1 MSETQRAEVP
11 SSARRLVHFAC
22 RALLVLLV
30 SATTASAQTAPAT
43 PADPDNYPNRTIRY
57 IVPYPPGAF
66 NDTLGRIVAQK
77 LSEAWGVPVVV
88 ENRPGGGT
96 LIGSEAVAKA
106 PPDGYTL
113 LGVAFPFGAN
123 PSIYKNLPY
132 DTVKDF
138 TPLIFA
144 GQTQNLL
151 VIKPSL
157 PINSVKELID
167 YAKKNP
173 GKVSYGSTGIGSS
186 NHLSM
191 ELFKSMAGIDLVHVP
206 YKGSAPM
213 VNDMLGGHIDI
224 AFDNTPNVLPQVNGD
239 KLRALGVSSKARS
252 ALAAN
257 VPTVSEA
264 GVPGYEV
271 TVWFGIVGP
280 AGMKPDVVK
289 KLNEELNTIFGMDD
303 VKRRFVEQ
311 GVDPVG
317 GPPSRFADHIRAEI
331 GKWAKVVKDANIQPE

>member
-1 MSETQRAEVP
+1 MSDTPQAEGL
-11 SSARRLVHFAC
+11 SSARRFVHFAC
-22 RALLVLLV
+22 RALLALLV
-30 SATTASAQTAPAT
+30 CGTAASAQTAAP
-43 PADPDNYPNRTIRY
+43 PADQDNYPSRTIRY
-57 IVPYPPGAF
+57 VVPYPPGAF
-66 NDTLGRIVAQK
+66 NDTLARIVSQK
-77 LSEAWGVPVVV
+77 LSEAWNVPVVV

-106 PPDGYTL
+106 APDGYTL

-132 DTVKDF
+132 DTLKDF
-138 TPLIFA
+138 TPLILA

-157 PINSVKELID
+157 PIHSVKELID

-224 AFDNTPNVLPQVNGD
+224 AFDNTPNVLPQVNGE
-239 KLRALGVSSKARS
+239 KLRALGVSSQARS
-252 ALAAN
+252 QLAAN

-280 AGMKPDVVK
+280 AGMRPEVVQ
-289 KLNEELNTIFGMDD
+289 KLNAELNAIFGMDD
-303 VKRRFVEQ
+303 VKKRFVDQ

-317 GPPSRFADHIRAEI
+317 GTPARFAEHIRAEI
-331 GKWAKVVKDANIQPE
+331 GKWAKVVRDANIQPE

>member
-1 MSETQRAEVP
+1 MSEPQRAEVL
-11 SSARRLVHFAC
+11 SSAHRLVHFAC
-22 RALLVLLV
+22 RALFVFLLG
-30 SATTASAQTAPAT
+30 ATAASAQTAPT
-43 PADPDNYPNRTIRY
+43 PADQDNYPSRTIRY
-57 IVPYPPGAF
+57 VVPYPPGAF
-66 NDTLGRIVAQK
+66 NDTLARIVSQK
-77 LSEAWGVPVVV
+77 LSEAWNVPVVV

-132 DTVKDF
+132 DTLKDF

-157 PINSVKELID
+157 PINSVKELIE

-213 VNDMLGGHIDI
+213 VNDLLGGHIDI
-224 AFDNTPNVLPQVNGD
+224 AFDNTPNVLPQVNAD
-239 KLRALGVSSKARS
+239 KLRALGVSSKARTQ
-252 ALAAN
+252 LAAN

-280 AGMKPDVVK
+280 AGMKPEIVQ
-289 KLNEELNTIFGMDD
+289 KLNAEINTIFKMDD
-303 VKRRFVEQ
+303 VKKRFVDQ

-317 GPPSRFADHIRAEI
+317 GPPSQFADHIRGEI
-331 GKWAKVVKDANIQPE
+331 AKWAKVVKDANIQPE

>member
-1 MSETQRAEVP
+1 MSDAPRADVL
-11 SSARRLVHFAC
+11 SSARRFVRFTC
-22 RALLVLLV
+22 RALLVLLLGGT
-30 SATTASAQTAPAT
+30 AASAQTGPT
-43 PADPDNYPNRTIRY
+43 PADQDNYPSRTIRY
-57 IVPYPPGAF
+57 VVPYPPGGF
-66 NDTLGRIVAQK
+66 NDTLARIVSQK

-106 PPDGYTL
+106 APDGYTL

-167 YAKKNP
+167 YAKQNP

-224 AFDNTPNVLPQVNGD
+224 AFDNTPNVLPQVNGE
-239 KLRALGVSSKARS
+239 KLRALGVSSKTRS
-252 ALAAN
+252 QLAAN

-280 AGMKPDVVK
+280 AGMRPEVVQ
-289 KLNEELNTIFGMDD
+289 KLNADLNAIFKMDD
-303 VKRRFVEQ
+303 VKKRFVDQ

-317 GPPSRFADHIRAEI
+317 GTPARFADHIRAEI
-331 GKWAKVVKDANIQPE
+331 GKWAKVVKEANIQPE

>member
-1 MSETQRAEVP
+1 MSDTPRAEVA
-11 SSARRLVHFAC
+11 SSARRLVHFTCCALI
-22 RALLVLLV
+22 ALLAGV
-30 SATTASAQTAPAT
+30 TAAAAQTAAT
-43 PADPDNYPNRTIRY
+43 PADPDHYPNKTIRY
-57 IVPYPPGAF
+57 IVPYPPGGF
-66 NDTLGRIVAQK
+66 NDTLGRIVSQK
-77 LSEAWGVPVVV
+77 LAEAWGVPVVV

-113 LGVAFPFGAN
+113 LGVAFPFAAN

-151 VIKPSL
+151 VVRPSL

-173 GKVSYGSTGIGSS
+173 AKVSYGSTGIGSS

-191 ELFKSMAGIDLVHVP
+191 EMFKSMAGIDIVHVP

-213 VNDMLGGHIDI
+213 VNDLLGGHIDI
-224 AFDNTPNVLPQVNGD
+224 AFDNTPNVLPQVKGD
-239 KLRALGVSSKARS
+239 KLRALGVSSPARS
-252 ALAAN
+252 GLAPD

-264 GVPGYEV
+264 GVPGYDV
-271 TVWFGIVGP
+271 AVWFGVVGP
-280 AGMKPDVVK
+280 AGMKPETVQ
-289 KLNEELNTIFGMDD
+289 KLNAELNAIFRTDD
-303 VKRRFVEQ
+303 VKRRFVDQ

-317 GPPSRFADHIRAEI
+317 GSPSQFADHIRAEI
-331 GKWAKVVKDANIQPE
+331 GKWAKVVKEANIQPE